1 MQMQIEGRDI
11 EAAAHQQF
19 YGTFTGAWGALAGGA
34 AGRGGGGGG
43 HGLGAGQGKRVN
55 RAGWERS
62 V

>member
-19 YGTFTGAWGALAGGA
+19 YGTFTVARRALDGA
-34 AGRGGGGGG
+34 AAGLGGRGGG